1 MNISIFAKIFIDMR
15 KVEFE
20 PYIFSE
26 SVEIYAIKID
36 GDQCSEYRKFFIKY
50 KDSEDV
56 VLKSDL
62 AEIVKSIEK
71 MTHEGV
77 LESYFR
83 NEGKM
88 KDRVCAIP
96 VDVVWRNKKKGA
108 LRVYCIRVSD
118 KLLILGGGGHKKTKT
133 YQEDEE
139 LLENVKTLQLID
151 ERLRMLETEGVDIH
165 KEIINIELNID

>member
-1 MNISIFAKIFIDMR
+1 MLTFVKIFMDMR

-20 PYIFSE
+20 PYLFSE
-26 SVEIYAIKID
+26 SVEIYAIKIK
-36 GDQCSEYRKFFIKY
+36 GDLCSEYRKFFIKY
-50 KDSEDV
+50 KDSEDKI
-56 VLKSDL
+56 LRSDL

-71 MTHEGV
+71 MTQEGV
-77 LESYFR
+77 LEAYFR

-88 KDRVCAIP
+88 NDRVCAIP
-96 VDVVWRNKKKGA
+96 VDIAWRNKKKGS

-118 KLLILGGGGHKKTKT
+118 RLLILGGGGHKKTKT

-139 LLENVKTLQLID
+139 LFEKVKFLQMID
-151 ERLRMLETEGVDIH
+151 ERLMLLETSGVDIH